1 MAISNHKEAV
11 EQASALLQA
20 TAKGLASIL
29 EHEELQGIKRRIISQ
44 LYKANNTICGAA
56 GIFTPNANLQEVND
70 IIKTFQ
76 PLESVGGEPLARIMP
91 VDTAAL
97 DIQQEER
104 ENFLSKRDDLYDR
117 FLTLGSN
124 QIFSLMKEPAGV
136 LLIRSVAKRAGLVDY
151 RDRTID
157 TEFVDDVKKLIEGQG
172 EVNQAAEKAQGTA
185 AIDTEDPD
193 DEDLDDDTDDQD
205 DQDAPEPD
213 GNVRKGAPNYSHLG
227 KGAAKRAPV
236 TKKGGGK

>member
-29 EHEELQGIKRRIISQ
+29 EHEELQSIKRRIISQ
-44 LYKANNTICGAA
+44 LYKANHTLCGAA

-91 VDTAAL
+91 VNAAAL

-104 ENFLSKRDDLYDR
+104 ETFIEKRDDLYDR

-124 QIFSLMKEPAGV
+124 QIFALMKEPAGV
-136 LLIRSVAKRAGLVDY
+136 LLIRSVAKRAGLADY

-157 TEFVDDVKKLIEGQG
+157 TEFIDDVKKLIESLG
-172 EVNQAAEKAQGTA
+172 EVKQAAEQAQGTA
-185 AIDTEDPD
+185 AINTEDPD
-193 DEDLDDDTDDQD
+193 DEDLDDDGDQD

-213 GNVRKGAPNYSHLG
+213 GNVRKGAPNYSHLQP
-227 KGAAKRAPV
+227 KGGKRAPV
-236 TKKGGGK
+236 TKKGGSK